1 MREEIRLAQN
11 EKQWDSRPAIAL
23 ETRRTLQ
30 RLRGQGWLDQASVA
44 VIERVL
50 DCSRPGSLSLF
61 VYQLALQ
68 LGAGVESALR
78 SASSA
83 ELLYAA
89 IDFTDDVEDGDESD
103 SLPGT
108 SHPVCINTAA
118 QLLVLAWR
126 AITELDQAL
135 SASVASLVSGMFSGQ
150 RLELTREGW
159 SAEAYERVGRANGGM
174 QLETY
179 VRLAAFAAG
188 VPAEPL
194 IKPLGAIGI
203 LMQIASDEPKRDDR
217 LYSLPEH
224 DRHELASRARTEMG
238 KGLAGLPDNIVEL
251 MRGLLPG

>member
-1 MREEIRLAQN
+1 MRDEIRLAQN
-11 EKQWDSRPAIAL
+11 EKGWDARPAIAL

-30 RLRGQGWLDQASVA
+30 RLRAQGWLDQASIA
-44 VIERVL
+44 VIDRVL
-50 DCSRPGSLSLF
+50 ACSRPGSLSLF
-61 VYQLALQ
+61 VYDLALN
-68 LGAGVESALR
+68 LGAGIEPALR
-78 SASSA
+78 SASAA

-108 SHPVCINTAA
+108 SHAVCINTAA
-118 QLLVLAWR
+118 HLFVLAWR

-135 SASVASLVSGMFSGQ
+135 SVSIASLVSGMFSGQ

-174 QLETY
+174 QVEIY

-217 LYSLPEH
+217 LYSLPEQ
-224 DRHELASRARTEMG
+224 DRQELASRARTEMEQ
-238 KGLAGLPDNIVEL
+238 GLEGLPDKVVEL
-251 MRGLLPG
+251 MRGLLPA